1 MGLVAA
7 KPLALI
13 LTGVVLGGASASAQT
28 AQERAWC
35 EGEDAVTIDQRIE
48 GCSAVIKTGRE
59 KGEKLAEAFNTRG
72 IGYRLKG
79 EYDRAIQDYNQ
90 AIRINAKFATAYN
103 NRAIAYDTKGD
114 YDRAIAD
121 YEQAIKLK
129 PSAETYFNRGNA
141 HLGKSHYDH
150 AIDDYN
156 QAIKLK
162 PDFAAA
168 FDNRCWARAV
178 VGILK
183 PALADCNQALRL
195 MPNNPATL
203 DSRGFVF
210 LKMTNFDAAVSDYDA
225 ALRSDPKLAFALY
238 GRGLA
243 RLRNDDPSGEAD
255 VAAAKAIQADIAE
268 EYARYGMPEAR

>member
-13 LTGVVLGGASASAQT
+13 LAGVLWAGASASAQT

-48 GCSAVIKTGRE
+48 GCSAVIKAGRE

-268 EYARYGMPEAR
+268 EYARYGISEAR